1 MKGVKNIIKLGW
13 VFGLVALLSACG
25 GAPSD
30 AQVRKALEEKIQSD
44 LQKISDMP
52 SLEGSGFEEMA
63 NSMMPQVE
71 NLSPQGCEAAD
82 NDVYNCTVEATI
94 TVMGMEQTTT
104 EVFRFKKQSGKWEV
118 VG

>member
-1 MKGVKNIIKLGW
+1 MVTVKNITKLGW

-63 NSMMPQVE
+63 GSMMPKIE

-82 NDVYNCTVEATI
+82 NDIYNCTVEATI
-94 TVMGMEQTTT
+94 SVMGREQTST
-104 EVFRFKKQSGKWEV
+104 EVFRLKKQSGKWEV
-118 VG
+118 IG